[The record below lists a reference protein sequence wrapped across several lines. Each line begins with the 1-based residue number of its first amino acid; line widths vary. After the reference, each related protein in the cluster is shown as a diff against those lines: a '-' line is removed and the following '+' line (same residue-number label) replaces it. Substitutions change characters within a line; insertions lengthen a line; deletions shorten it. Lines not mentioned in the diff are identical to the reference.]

1 MDIDIRKT
9 ATDAAYITVGVGVLG
24 YQQAQ
29 VRRRE
34 LTKALGSSVDEVRS
48 RIEPLVEPLVEHV
61 QSLPDQVREV
71 ADAGRERIADLVDG
85 VRGA

>member
-1 MDIDIRKT
+1 MDIDLRKT

-34 LTKALGSSVDEVRS
+34 ITRALGSSVDEVRS
-48 RIEPLVEPLVEHV
+48 RIEPLVG
-61 QSLPDQVREV
+61 QIQCLPNQVREA
-71 ADAGRERIADLVDG
+71 ADVGRERFADLMEG
-85 VRGA
+85 RRGT